1 MPAACNTNLTIIIIY
16 TVIRSNPIHVSHRR
30 RSAAAIR
37 RDCILREAIES
48 VVVGQ
53 ILSFSFPAQLT
64 CWIDDPVVT
73 QTQRERGGK
82 TNGTASFAPTKGT
95 QKKTKKKRNERD
107 LIRKTH
113 GRLAFKTLG
122 IHCALKK
129 NKIKKEMRKRER
141 ERVDWPKKL
150 VTGPAAL

>member
-64 CWIDDPVVT
+64 CWIDDGSLH
-73 QTQRERGGK
+73 RHKGSEGGK
-82 TNGTASFAPTKGT
+82 PTGLPVLLQQKERE
-95 QKKTKKKRNERD
+95 KKTKKKRNERD

-129 NKIKKEMRKRER
+129 NKIKKEMRKRETQR
-141 ERVDWPKKL
+141 GDGPKKL

>member
-1 MPAACNTNLTIIIIY
+1 LHSISVGGKSGWRSRFFSSSSFLWKKKVKSRAGKYTHGCREMPAACNTNLTIIIIY

-64 CWIDDPVVT
+64 CWIDDGSLH
-73 QTQRERGGK
+73 RHKGSEGGK
-82 TNGTASFAPTKGT
+82 PTGLPVLLQ
-95 QKKTKKKRNERD
+95 QKEREKKRR
-107 LIRKTH
+107 R
-113 GRLAFKTLG
+113 
-122 IHCALKK
+122 
-129 NKIKKEMRKRER
+129 KEMY
-141 ERVDWPKKL
+141 
-150 VTGPAAL
+150 VT